1 MHGAASSGVR
11 LQSASRTT
19 VAPKNHL
26 APSAIHGLEVLSLP
40 VTALDTYISKAVE
53 QNPLLELDYATSDL
67 SFGELSLRDDDQPEN
82 DLNYDSANW
91 YSGHGDIEHNRAE
104 VPGRANGYRDDGLA
118 AGEGSR
124 SGDWDSQKEF
134 ASEPRSDSRA
144 AREDSFDASLVNAPF
159 HDRAQARGFGLDLDA
174 RRLRDDCCQTETLAS
189 FLRMQVDGGNLP
201 AASYELV
208 LSVIDC
214 LDDNGYF
221 AGSLHRLAHEAQ
233 VPLDD
238 AAAALAVVQALQP
251 RGVGAR
257 DLAECL
263 ALQLV
268 GDDDVTVLARRIVTE
283 SLQDLADNRT
293 TQLMR
298 TYRISLD
305 ELGEVRRLICD
316 LNPRPGSSFS
326 QSRDTVYVIPD
337 ISVAR
342 TPAGFSVRVLGEL
355 AERVVL
361 SKDYA
366 QLAQD
371 AKDDSGASEWL
382 SSHAEDAKRVLANI
396 EQRSQTLFRFGT
408 YLVEAQFAFFAE
420 GERALRPLTMQQ
432 AADALGFNVSTISR
446 IVADKHVLTPWGT
459 YPLRFFFTSGISSSS
474 RPGAAVSSVAVKTR
488 IRDLVAQEDPR
499 KPLSDAAITD
509 LLNNEGVDIKRRTV
523 AKYREALGIGRQSQR
538 RR

>member
-11 LQSASRTT
+11 LQSASRTA
-19 VAPKNHL
+19 VATKNHL

-40 VTALDTYISKAVE
+40 VTALDAYISKAVE
-53 QNPLLELDYATSDL
+53 QNPLLELDYGSSDL
-67 SFGELSLRDDDQPEN
+67 SFGELNLRDDDQPES
-82 DLNYDSANW
+82 DLSYDSANW
-91 YSGHGDIEHNRAE
+91 YSGHGDPERNRRSARCEANSYPDDLPAGNMPSEESEHQKRSALE
-104 VPGRANGYRDDGLA
+104 ASSGL
-118 AGEGSR
+118 
-124 SGDWDSQKEF
+124 GDN
-134 ASEPRSDSRA
+134 
-144 AREDSFDASLVNAPF
+144 REDAFEASSINAPR
-159 HDRAQARGFGLDLDA
+159 HDRAQARGFGMDLDA
-174 RRLRDDCCQTETLAS
+174 CRLRDDCCQTETLSS
-189 FLRMQVDGGNLP
+189 FLRMQVDRRMISDKVFQLTL
-201 AASYELV
+201 A
-208 LSVIDC
+208 VIDC

-221 AGSLHRLAHEAQ
+221 AGSLHRLAHEA
-233 VPLDD
+233 D
-238 AAAALAVVQALQP
+238 ATIDEATSALAVVQGLHP

-257 DLAECL
+257 DLSECL
-263 ALQLV
+263 ALQLA
-268 GDDDVTVLARRIVTE
+268 GSDEVTALARRIVVE

-316 LNPRPGSSFS
+316 LDPRPGASFS
-326 QSRDTVYVIPD
+326 QSRDTVYIIPD
-337 ISVAR
+337 ISVFR

-355 AERVVL
+355 AERVVI
-361 SKDYA
+361 SKDYSE
-366 QLAQD
+366 LAQNTKENPD
-371 AKDDSGASEWL
+371 ASQWL
-382 SSHAEDAKRVLANI
+382 SSHADDAKRVLANI

-408 YLVEAQFAFFAE
+408 YLVEAQFAFFSE

-459 YPLRFFFTSGISSSS
+459 YPLRFFFTSGLSSSS
-474 RPGAAVSSVAVKTR
+474 RGGASVSSVAVKTR
-488 IRDLVAQEDPR
+488 IRDLVAEEDPR